1 MKLVEQLR
9 SVMLS
14 VSHNKFRVFLTSL
27 GIIIGTFTII
37 MVVGIGKASEKA
49 VEDQYKR
56 LSVES
61 ITISKAHGGMGG
73 SGGFGNS
80 SSKSLTKQDALQM
93 PDLLTNVKSVGISTR
108 TSSDMAYGTTSE
120 TVNIQGIN
128 EAYADITH
136 LTPVEGDLFTDED
149 GLLRNKV
156 VVLGYN
162 TATLLF
168 DGDIKAAVGQKVLL
182 KGTSYTVTGVLER
195 IGGSGGM
202 SSGPAGGMASS
213 ISADDMAFIPY
224 DVAVKYTSG
233 SMGTRGF
240 GGGGGAATVTFIA
253 QANDINSVQPAIKEI
268 KQYIGEI
275 TGDSESYSVV
285 DVGSTLASA
294 QETSNTMSALLIA
307 VAAIVMIVSGIGIM
321 NVLMVAVK
329 ERTREIGILKSI
341 GAQRKVILMEFLF
354 EAIFISLC
362 GGLLGVLLSIF
373 APWVLSYTDIKYQ
386 ASLEGIVIGLGFSV
400 ITGIFFGYYP
410 AAKASKL
417 KPIEALNYD

>member
-1 MKLVEQLR
+1 MKIVEQLR
-9 SVMLS
+9 SILLS
-14 VSHNKFRVFLTSL
+14 VAHNKVRVFLTSL

-61 ITISKAHGGMGG
+61 ITISKARGG
-73 SGGFGNS
+73 SGGGKGGS
-80 SSKSLTKQDALQM
+80 STSKSLTKEDALLM
-93 PDLLTNVKSVGISTR
+93 PELLTNVGSVGISTR
-108 TSSDMAYGTTSE
+108 TSSDIAFGTTAE

-128 EAYADITH
+128 ETYADITN
-136 LTPVEGDLFTDED
+136 LTPVAGELFTDED

-162 TATLLF
+162 MANLLF
-168 DGDIKAAVGQKVLL
+168 EGDIDSAVGQKVLL
-182 KGTSYTVTGVLER
+182 KGTSYTVTGVLDR

-202 SSGPAGGMASS
+202 STGGGMANST
-213 ISADDMAFIPY
+213 SADDMAFIPY

-233 SMGTRGF
+233 SSGAR
-240 GGGGGAATVTFIA
+240 GGGGGASITFIA
-253 QANDINSVQPAIKEI
+253 QANNIDSVQPAIDEI
-268 KQYIGEI
+268 KQYIGETI
-275 TGDSESYSVV
+275 GDSEAYTVV
-285 DVGSTLASA
+285 DAGSTLSSA
-294 QETSNTMSALLIA
+294 QDTSKTMSALLIA

-341 GAQRKVILMEFLF
+341 GAARSVILMEFLL
-354 EAIFISLC
+354 EASFISFC
-362 GGLLGVLLSIF
+362 GGMLGVLLSVF
-373 APWVLSYTDIKYQ
+373 APWVLSFTDIQYL
-386 ASLEGIVIGLGFSV
+386 ASVEGVFIGLGFSV

>member
-14 VSHNKFRVFLTSL
+14 VSTNKFRVILTSL

-49 VEDQYKR
+49 VEDQFKR

-61 ITISKAHGGMGG
+61 ITITKARGAGGGRGM
-73 SGGFGNS
+73 SPSS

-93 PDLLTNVKSVGISTR
+93 SELLTNVKSVGISMG
-108 TSSDMAYGTTSE
+108 TSSEVANGLTTS
-120 TVNIQGIN
+120 TASIQGIN
-128 EAYADITH
+128 EAYAAITN
-136 LTPVEGDLFTDED
+136 LTPMSGDIFTDEN

-162 TATLLF
+162 LADLLF
-168 DGDIKAAVGQKVLL
+168 DGDVNAAVGSKILL
-182 KGTSYTVTGVLER
+182 KGTSYTVTGVLNR
-195 IGGSGGM
+195 IGGSGGI
-202 SSGPAGGMASS
+202 SSGSGAMASS
-213 ISADDMAFIPY
+213 TTADDMAFIPY
-224 DVAVKYTSG
+224 DVALKYTTGTS
-233 SMGTRGF
+233 GTR
-240 GGGGGAATVTFIA
+240 GGGGGSGMITIIA
-253 QANDINSVQPAIKEI
+253 QANDINSVQPAIEEI
-268 KQYIGEI
+268 KQYIEEI
-275 TGDSESYSVV
+275 TGDSESYTVV
-285 DVGSTLASA
+285 DAGSTLASA
-294 QETSNTMSALLIA
+294 QETSSTMSALLVA

-341 GAQRKVILMEFLF
+341 GSARKVILLEFLF

-362 GGLLGVLLSIF
+362 GGLLGVLLSVS
-373 APWVLSYTDIKYQ
+373 APWVLSFTEINYL
-386 ASLEGIVIGLGFSV
+386 ASFEGIILGLGFSV

-410 AAKASKL
+410 ATKASKL

>member
-14 VSHNKFRVFLTSL
+14 VSTNKFRVILTSL

-49 VEDQYKR
+49 VEDQFKR

-61 ITISKAHGGMGG
+61 ITITKARGAGGGRGM
-73 SGGFGNS
+73 SPSS

-93 PDLLTNVKSVGISTR
+93 SELLTNVKSVGISMG
-108 TSSDMAYGTTSE
+108 TSSEVANGLTTS
-120 TVNIQGIN
+120 TASIQGIN
-128 EAYADITH
+128 EAYAAITN
-136 LTPVEGDLFTDED
+136 LTPMSGDIFTDED

-162 TATLLF
+162 LADLLF
-168 DGDIKAAVGQKVLL
+168 DGDVNAAVGSKILL
-182 KGTSYTVTGVLER
+182 KGTSYTVTGVLNR
-195 IGGSGGM
+195 IGGSGGI
-202 SSGPAGGMASS
+202 SSGSGAMASS
-213 ISADDMAFIPY
+213 TTADDMAFIPY
-224 DVAVKYTSG
+224 DVALKYTTGTS
-233 SMGTRGF
+233 GTR
-240 GGGGGAATVTFIA
+240 GGGGGSGMITIIA
-253 QANDINSVQPAIKEI
+253 QANDINSVQPAIEEI

-275 TGDSESYSVV
+275 TGDSESYTVV
-285 DVGSTLASA
+285 DAGSTLASA
-294 QETSNTMSALLIA
+294 QETSSTMSALLVA

-341 GAQRKVILMEFLF
+341 GAARKVILLEFLF

-362 GGLLGVLLSIF
+362 GGLLGVLLSVS
-373 APWVLSYTDIKYQ
+373 APWVLSFTEINYL
-386 ASLEGIVIGLGFSV
+386 ASFEGIILGLGFSV

-410 AAKASKL
+410 ATKASKL

>member
-14 VSHNKFRVFLTSL
+14 VAHNKFRVFLTSL

-37 MVVGIGKASEKA
+37 MVVGIGNASEKA

-61 ITISKAHGGMGG
+61 ITISQARGGGG
-73 SGGFGNS
+73 GGRGGTS
-80 SSKSLTKQDALQM
+80 TSKSLTKEDALLM
-93 PDLLTNVKSVGISTR
+93 PELLTNVKSVGISTR
-108 TSSDMAYGTTSE
+108 TSSEIAYGTTAE

-128 EAYADITH
+128 EAYADITN
-136 LTPVEGDLFTDED
+136 LVPITGELFTDED

-162 TATLLF
+162 IADLLF
-168 DGDIKAAVGQKVLL
+168 EGDIQSAVGQKVLL
-182 KGTSYTVTGVLER
+182 KGTSYTVTGVLDR

-202 SSGPAGGMASS
+202 STGGGMANSA
-213 ISADDMAFIPY
+213 SADDMAFIPY

-233 SMGTRGF
+233 
-240 GGGGGAATVTFIA
+240 GGGGAVTFIA
-253 QANDINSVQPAIKEI
+253 QANDIDSVQPAIDEI

-275 TGDSESYSVV
+275 TGDSESYTVV
-285 DVGSTLASA
+285 DAGSTLASA
-294 QETSNTMSALLIA
+294 QETSKTMSALLIA
-307 VAAIVMIVSGIGIM
+307 VAAIIMIVSGIGIM

-341 GAQRKVILMEFLF
+341 GAARKVILMEFLL
-354 EAIFISLC
+354 ESTFISLC
-362 GGLLGVLLSIF
+362 GGVFGVLMSVF
-373 APWVLSYTDIKYQ
+373 APWILSFTDIKYL
-386 ASLEGIVIGLGFSV
+386 ASVKGVFIGLGFSV

>member
-1 MKLVEQLR
+1 MKVVEQLR

-14 VSHNKFRVFLTSL
+14 VSTNKFRVILTSL

-49 VEDQYKR
+49 VEDQFKR

-61 ITISKAHGGMGG
+61 ITITKARGAGGRGM
-73 SGGFGNS
+73 SSSS

-93 PDLLTNVKSVGISTR
+93 SELLTNVKSVGISMG
-108 TSSDMAYGTTSE
+108 TSSEVANGLTTS
-120 TVNIQGIN
+120 TASIQGIN
-128 EAYADITH
+128 EAYAAITN
-136 LTPVEGDLFTDED
+136 LTPINGDIFTDED

-162 TATLLF
+162 LADLLF
-168 DGDIKAAVGQKVLL
+168 DGDVNAAVGSKILL
-182 KGTSYTVTGVLER
+182 KGTSYTVTGVLNR
-195 IGGSGGM
+195 IGGSGGI
-202 SSGPAGGMASS
+202 SSGGGAMASS
-213 ISADDMAFIPY
+213 TTADDMAYIPY
-224 DVAVKYTSG
+224 DVALKYTTGTS
-233 SMGTRGF
+233 GTR
-240 GGGGGAATVTFIA
+240 GGGGGSGNVTIIA
-253 QANDINSVQPAIKEI
+253 QANDINSVQPAIEEI

-285 DVGSTLASA
+285 DAGSTLASA
-294 QETSNTMSALLIA
+294 QETSSTMSALLIA

-341 GAQRKVILMEFLF
+341 GAARKVILFEFLF

-362 GGLLGVLLSIF
+362 GGLLGVLLSVS
-373 APWVLSYTDIKYQ
+373 APWVLSFTEINYL
-386 ASLEGIVIGLGFSV
+386 ASFEGIILGLGFSV

>member
-14 VSHNKFRVFLTSL
+14 VSTNKFRVFLTSL

-61 ITISKAHGGMGG
+61 ITISKVRGPGKGMGTT
-73 SGGFGNS
+73 
-80 SSKSLTKQDALQM
+80 SSKSLTKQDALKM
-93 PDLLTNVKSVGISTR
+93 SEELTHVKSVGISTG
-108 TSSDMAYGTTSE
+108 TSSDIANGSTSS

-128 EAYADITH
+128 EAYADITN
-136 LTPVEGDLFTDED
+136 LTPISGDLFTDED
-149 GLLRNKV
+149 GLIRNKV

-162 TATLLF
+162 LADLLF
-168 DGDIKAAVGQKVLL
+168 DGDINAAVGTKIMV
-182 KGTSYTVTGVLER
+182 KGSPYTVTGVLER
-195 IGGSGGM
+195 IGGSGGI
-202 SSGPAGGMASS
+202 SSGPSGMSS
-213 ISADDMAFIPY
+213 STSADDMAFIPY
-224 DVAVKYTSG
+224 DVALKYTTG
-233 SMGTRGF
+233 TGGTR
-240 GGGGGAATVTFIA
+240 GGGGGMGQVTIIA
-253 QANDINSVQPAIKEI
+253 QANDINSVQPAIEEI

-275 TGDSESYSVV
+275 TGDSESYTIV
-285 DVGSTLASA
+285 DAGSTLASA

-307 VAAIVMIVSGIGIM
+307 VAAIVMVVSGIGIM

-341 GAQRKVILMEFLF
+341 GAARKVILMEFLF

-362 GGLLGVLLSIF
+362 GGLLGVLLSVF
-373 APWVLSYTDIKYQ
+373 APWVLSFTDINYL
-386 ASLEGIVIGLGFSV
+386 ASFEGIVLGLGFSV

>member
-9 SVMLS
+9 SIMLS
-14 VSHNKFRVFLTSL
+14 VAHNKLRVFLTSL

-37 MVVGIGKASEKA
+37 MVVGIGNASEKA

-61 ITISKAHGGMGG
+61 ITISKARGGTGGGRGGG
-73 SGGFGNS
+73 ST
-80 SSKSLTKQDALQM
+80 SKTLTKEDALQM
-93 PDLLTNVKSVGISTR
+93 SELLTNVSNVGISTR
-108 TSSDMAYGTTSE
+108 TSSDIAYGTTAE

-128 EAYADITH
+128 EAYANITN
-136 LTPVEGDLFTDED
+136 LTPVSGELFSDED
-149 GLLRNKV
+149 GLMRNKV

-162 TATLLF
+162 MADLLF
-168 DGDIKAAVGQKVLL
+168 EGDVNVAIGQKVLL
-182 KGTSYTVTGVLER
+182 KGTSYTVTGVLDR

-202 SSGPAGGMASS
+202 STGGGLANST
-213 ISADDMAFIPY
+213 SADDMVFIPY

-233 SMGTRGF
+233 SSTR
-240 GGGGGAATVTFIA
+240 GGGGGASVTFIA
-253 QANDINSVQPAIKEI
+253 QANNIDSVKPAIDEI
-268 KQYIGEI
+268 KQYIGEV
-275 TGDSESYSVV
+275 TGDSESYTVV
-285 DVGSTLASA
+285 DAGSTLSSA
-294 QETSNTMSALLIA
+294 QETSKTMSALLIA

-341 GAQRKVILMEFLF
+341 GAARRVILMEFLL
-354 EAIFISLC
+354 EATFISLC
-362 GGLLGVLLSIF
+362 GGILGVLLSIF
-373 APWVLSYTDIKYQ
+373 APWILSFTDIKYL
-386 ASLEGIVIGLGFSV
+386 ATIEGLFIGLGFSV
-400 ITGIFFGYYP
+400 ITGMFFGYYP

>member
-1 MKLVEQLR
+1 MKLVELLR

-14 VSHNKFRVFLTSL
+14 VSTNKFRVILTSL

-61 ITISKAHGGMGG
+61 ITITKARGAGKGMGT
-73 SGGFGNS
+73 STT
-80 SSKSLTKQDALQM
+80 KSLTKQDALQM
-93 PDLLTNVKSVGISTR
+93 SEVLNNVKSVGVSTG
-108 TSSDMAYGTTSE
+108 TSSEIANGLTTS
-120 TVNIQGIN
+120 TVMIQGIN

-136 LTPVEGDLFTDED
+136 LIPVSGDLFTDED
-149 GLLRNKV
+149 GAMRNKV

-162 TATLLF
+162 LADLLF
-168 DGDIKAAVGQKVLL
+168 DGDINAAVGTKIMV
-182 KGTSYTVTGVLER
+182 KGSPYTVTGVLER
-195 IGGSGGM
+195 IGGSGGI
-202 SSGPAGGMASS
+202 SSGPSNMSS
-213 ISADDMAFIPY
+213 STTADDMAFIPY
-224 DVAVKYTSG
+224 DVALKYTTGTS
-233 SMGTRGF
+233 GTR
-240 GGGGGAATVTFIA
+240 GGGGGMGQVTIIA
-253 QANDINSVQPAIKEI
+253 QANDINSVEPAIEEI

-285 DVGSTLASA
+285 DAGSTLASA

-341 GAQRKVILMEFLF
+341 GAARNVILLEFLF

-362 GGLLGVLLSIF
+362 GGLLGVLLSVF
-373 APWVLSYTDIKYQ
+373 APWVLSFTEISYL
-386 ASLEGIVIGLGFSV
+386 ASVEGILLGLGFSV

-410 AAKASKL
+410 AAKASML

>member
-1 MKLVEQLR
+1 MTLVEQLR

-14 VSHNKFRVFLTSL
+14 VAHNKLRVFLTSL

-37 MVVGIGKASEKA
+37 MVVGIGNASEKA

-61 ITISKAHGGMGG
+61 ITISKARGGGGRGG
-73 SGGFGNS
+73 SS
-80 SSKSLTKQDALQM
+80 SAKSLTKDDALLM
-93 PDLLTNVKSVGISTR
+93 PDVLTNVKSVGVSTR
-108 TSSDMAYGTTSE
+108 TTSEIAYGTTAE

-128 EAYADITH
+128 EAYADITN
-136 LTPVEGDLFTDED
+136 LTPFAGELFTDED
-149 GLLRNKV
+149 GILRNKV

-162 TATLLF
+162 MADLLF
-168 DGDIKAAVGQKVLL
+168 EGQIESAVGQTVLL
-182 KGTSYTVTGVLER
+182 KGTSYTIAGVLDR
-195 IGGSGGM
+195 IGGSGGI
-202 SSGPAGGMASS
+202 SGGGGMTNSA
-213 ISADDMAFIPY
+213 SADDMVFIPY
-224 DVAVKYTSG
+224 DVAIKYTSG
-233 SMGTRGF
+233 SSR
-240 GGGGGAATVTFIA
+240 GGGGAAVTFIA
-253 QANDINSVQPAIKEI
+253 QANNIDSVQPAIDEI

-285 DVGSTLASA
+285 DAGSTLASA
-294 QETSNTMSALLIA
+294 QETSKTMSALLIA

-341 GAQRKVILMEFLF
+341 GAARKVILMEFLL
-354 EAIFISLC
+354 EATFISLC
-362 GGLLGVLLSIF
+362 GGLIGVVISLF
-373 APWVLSYTDIKYQ
+373 APWMLSFTDIKYV
-386 ASLEGIVIGLGFSV
+386 ASVEGVIIGLGFSI
-400 ITGIFFGYYP
+400 ITGMFFGYYP